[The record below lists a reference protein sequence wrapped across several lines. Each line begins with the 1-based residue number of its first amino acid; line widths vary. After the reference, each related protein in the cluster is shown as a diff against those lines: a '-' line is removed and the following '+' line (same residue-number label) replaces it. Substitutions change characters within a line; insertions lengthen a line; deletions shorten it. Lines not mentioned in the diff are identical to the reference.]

1 MEFDAF
7 AHHCGGLNSARV
19 APVREVNSD
28 GSFNEAGQGN
38 STFCLSPMQPVR
50 RLRGPDAEPTTDVD
64 TRGAVSADL
73 EAQP

>member
-7 AHHCGGLNSARV
+7 AHHCVGLNSARV
-19 APVREVNSD
+19 ASVREVNSD
-28 GSFNEAGQGN
+28 GSFNEAGKGN
-38 STFCLSPMQPVR
+38 SIFCLSPMQPVR

-64 TRGAVSADL
+64 TGGAVSADL